1 MNIAKERRAIEN
13 ALDEYRR
20 QLDGFTEDTFGTT
33 PPMGG
38 WSYSEV
44 YDHIM
49 KSSLGSSIA
58 LERCTHNNCPP
69 TKKGMNL
76 WGHYLMLTGKFP
88 PFKTNVPEAVAAKVA
103 PKKIE
108 IEEAKN
114 LIIKVRKRIE
124 STAELVA
131 DAPLHAKWEHPR
143 LGMLN
148 AKQWFKFIRVH
159 LQHHLGQLDRI
170 RMDLQKA
177 V

>member
-1 MNIAKERRAIEN
+1 MNIAKERRAIES

-20 QLDGFTEDTFGTT
+20 QLDGFTEDAFATT
-33 PPMGG
+33 PPIGG

-44 YDHIM
+44 YDHIL

-69 TKKGMNL
+69 TKKGMNF
-76 WGHYLMLTGKFP
+76 WGYYMMLTGNVP

-124 STAELVA
+124 STAQLVA
-131 DAPLHAKWEHPR
+131 SASPRARWEHPR

-148 AKQWFKFIRVH
+148 ASQWFKFIRVH
-159 LQHHLGQLDRI
+159 LQHHLEQLDRI
-170 RMDLQKA
+170 RKSFGA
-177 V
+177 